1 MKFVPLC
8 AILALCLCSCA
19 TPPDQQRPRIP
30 VSIGYTHHF
39 DGGTVAAGYSTA
51 GGIAVNVSDK

>member
-1 MKFVPLC
+1 MKRFALLSLLLPLLS
-8 AILALCLCSCA
+8 ACSN
-19 TPPDQQRPRIP
+19 PDPNKPRIP